1 MTLRSWRAAGFEN
14 GIAAELEID
23 YAGRVAEPGKYVS
36 LSLVSL
42 TRALVGRQR
51 FVAHAL
57 VYLRHV
63 TALME
68 DVAQEMKRYQAWH
81 LRDAKRRLAEK
92 FSLAD
97 PSHRKL
103 LVAYWSLR
111 HKEAPCPVREDS
123 VGYADVTKVVPLL
136 HCSLMCA
143 F

>member
-1 MTLRSWRAAGFEN
+1 MTPRSWRAAGFEN

-68 DVAQEMKRYQAWH
+68 DVAQDETVGTDFATERTAHEAGQVEPPPMALRPVVRLCPSAEREEHVSRSQA
-81 LRDAKRRLAEK
+81 A
-92 FSLAD
+92 
-97 PSHRKL
+97 
-103 LVAYWSLR
+103 
-111 HKEAPCPVREDS
+111 
-123 VGYADVTKVVPLL
+123 
-136 HCSLMCA
+136 
-143 F
+143 